1 MFHKQYLSYLY
12 LAFGKKKNQDFA
24 IQKEN
29 WKTEALT
36 ILSVVL
42 PLLVIW
48 SIYHKTFKNEVTFP
62 MFMYY

>member
-1 MFHKQYLSYLY
+1 MYMSIPVSQFFLPSSL
-12 LAFGKKKNQDFA
+12 DVA